1 MPDSRAVFVSNQNE
15 KVMATIKGQNL
26 RIFLNNVVIA
36 AAQQCQLSLSL
47 SVKQISTKDDT
58 DDFAQNLALK
68 LSWSVSANGV
78 VTIDP
83 NRNDPSTLM
92 DRIGQ
97 TVRVEL
103 ATASG
108 EQNSELGSQ
117 MLAGDAI
124 ISDVQIQATN
134 EEESTYSVQLTGKNN
149 MLTDIRLL
157 VTSNSH
163 YIRTSSGNL
172 LAARHE
178 E

>member
-1 MPDSRAVFVSNQNE
+1 
-15 KVMATIKGQNL
+15 MATIKGQNL

-36 AAQQCQLSLSL
+36 AAQQCQLSVRLD
-47 SVKQISTKDDT
+47 VKQISTKDDT
-58 DDFAQNLALK
+58 DDFAKNIALK

-83 NRNDPSTLM
+83 ERNDPVSLM

-108 EQNSELGSQ
+108 DQNSDMGEQL
-117 MLAGDAI
+117 LAGDAI
-124 ISDVQIQATN
+124 ISDVQIQANN
-134 EEESTYSVQLTGKNN
+134 EEESTYTVQLTGKKN

-157 VTSNSH
+157 VTADNH
-163 YIRTSSGNL
+163 YVRTSSGNL
-172 LAARHE
+172 VAARHE

>member
-1 MPDSRAVFVSNQNE
+1 
-15 KVMATIKGQNL
+15 MATIKGQNL

-36 AAQQCQLSLSL
+36 AAQQCQLSVRLD
-47 SVKQISTKDDT
+47 VKQISTKDDT
-58 DDFAQNLALK
+58 DDFAKNIALK

-83 NRNDPSTLM
+83 ERNDPVSLM

-108 EQNSELGSQ
+108 DQNSDMGEQL
-117 MLAGDAI
+117 LAGDAI
-124 ISDVQIQATN
+124 ISDVQVQANN
-134 EEESTYSVQLTGKNN
+134 EEESTYIVQLTGKKN
-149 MLTDIRLL
+149 MLTDIRLI
-157 VTSNSH
+157 VTSDDH
-163 YIRTSSGNL
+163 YVRTSSGNL
-172 LAARHE
+172 VAARHE

>member
-1 MPDSRAVFVSNQNE
+1 
-15 KVMATIKGQNL
+15 MATIKGQNL

-36 AAQQCQLSLSL
+36 AAQQCQLSLRL
-47 SVKQISTKDDT
+47 DVKQISTKDDT
-58 DDFAQNLALK
+58 DDFAKNIALK

-83 NRNDPSTLM
+83 DRNDPVTLM

-108 EQNSELGSQ
+108 DQNGDMGEQL
-117 MLAGDAI
+117 LAGDAI
-124 ISDVQIQATN
+124 ISDVQIQAN
-134 EEESTYSVQLTGKNN
+134 NNEESTYSIQLTGKKN

-157 VTSNSH
+157 VTADNH
-163 YIRTSSGNL
+163 NVRTSSGNL
-172 LAARHE
+172 VAASHE

>member
-1 MPDSRAVFVSNQNE
+1 
-15 KVMATIKGQNL
+15 MATIKGQNL

-36 AAQQCQLSLSL
+36 AAQQCQLSLRL
-47 SVKQISTKDDT
+47 DVKQISTKDDT
-58 DDFAQNLALK
+58 DDFAKNIALK
-68 LSWSVSANGV
+68 LSWSVSASGV

-83 NRNDPSTLM
+83 DRNDPVTLM

-108 EQNSELGSQ
+108 DQNSDMGDQL
-117 MLAGDAI
+117 LAGDAI

-134 EEESTYSVQLTGKNN
+134 NEESTYSIQLTGKKN

-157 VTSNSH
+157 VTADDH
-163 YIRTSSGNL
+163 YVRTSDGNL
-172 LAARHE
+172 MAAAHE
-178 E
+178 DV